1 MGALAEEYELY
12 GDQRFEE
19 GQKLGCEIG
28 IAMARAGLVEYYA
41 NATVIEPDQCM
52 DTLEQIIDDMKVPP
66 KQREFIL
73 MIAKEKLIAVRESVR
88 FRSRLL

>member
-1 MGALAEEYELY
+1 
-12 GDQRFEE
+12 
-19 GQKLGCEIG
+19 
-28 IAMARAGLVEYYA
+28 
-41 NATVIEPDQCM
+41 M

-88 FRSRLL
+88 FCSRLFYY